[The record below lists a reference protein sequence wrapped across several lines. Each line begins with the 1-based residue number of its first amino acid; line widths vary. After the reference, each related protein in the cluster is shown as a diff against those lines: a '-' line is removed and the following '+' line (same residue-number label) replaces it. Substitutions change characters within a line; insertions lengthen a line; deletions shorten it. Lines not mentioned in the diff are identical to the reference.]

1 MKKFSDIH
9 MPHPHIGAMHMPHI
23 HVADWMLM
31 SRAEE
36 LFKSKQFWSVVAIV
50 LIAAFLVVMSIWAAF
65 QGTGTEERIV
75 TPFLYGP

>member
-1 MKKFSDIH
+1 MKKLSDIH
-9 MPHPHIGAMHMPHI
+9 IPHPHIRAMHMPHI
-23 HVADWMLM
+23 HAANWMLM

-50 LIAAFLVVMSIWAAF
+50 LIAAFLVLMAIWAAL
-65 QGTGTEERIV
+65 QGSGSEELIV